1 MDTKTKQEFNELL
14 DSLPVEKLDLVL
26 SYIYYLKGEPLDPE
40 RIAELKAHVESLG
53 LEFPVRS

>member
-14 DSLPVEKLDLVL
+14 DALPEEKLDLVRD
-26 SYIYYLKGEPLDPE
+26 YIYYLKGEPLDPE

-53 LEFPVRS
+53 LEFPARS